1 MKNAIITLNLVG
13 VLGLGV
19 LCVAQWR
26 MDRRLNAEIDRIE
39 KIRLQQAG
47 QLAERDQTIAG
58 QVADLGT
65 LREHITRIA
74 GELKETEGRLR
85 TAERDLDKVTSER
98 EQLRDAVKKWSAA
111 VDARDEQ
118 IRAGNVRIQ
127 ELAVRLDD
135 TVQKFNELATN
146 YNASVALLNERT
158 AAYNDLATRFNAPS
172 QK

>member
-1 MKNAIITLNLVG
+1 MKNGIIILNLVG

-26 MDRRLNAEIDRIE
+26 VDRRSNAEISRLEAIRGEQAQQLGEKDR
-39 KIRLQQAG
+39 
-47 QLAERDQTIAG
+47 TIG
-58 QVADLGT
+58 GHVADLAA
-65 LREHITRIA
+65 LREHLTRLA
-74 GELKETEGRLR
+74 GDLKETEGRLHG
-85 TAERDLDKVTSER
+85 AERELGQLTAER

-127 ELAVRLDD
+127 ELAVRLND
-135 TVQKFNELATN
+135 TVHKFNELATN

-172 QK
+172 QE